1 MNPAMTSTDATIDWR
16 CFTYL
21 VVEKAELYRPIIA
34 IFAAAKAE
42 FSLHLR
48 SSEVRTQL
56 ALQDVASE
64 PGDVEAALQQLESWG
79 NLQSYQDNADV
90 ASLTEYYRTRL
101 LYQLSARGEAA
112 HASTLT
118 FAERLRQQAKLDARA
133 LDRITDGA
141 GQLNRLATD
150 LRKGSPVD
158 SKVALAA
165 LRNICHDA
173 DELTS
178 RAQAFFRWLHEQTE
192 SDRGDLTA
200 FLAYKQQLIEYLQQF
215 VSELIQRTDEIA
227 GHLRSLDEHELQR
240 LAEIAAGEEAGEPRV
255 GEEAAHQ
262 QHVQHS
268 AARWQSRLAGLCGWF
283 MSRGGRPPQ
292 ADQLRGAARAAIP
305 RLLQLASQMNE
316 RQSGRS
322 DRVADLRTL
331 AGHFLRCADDRQAQ
345 RLFRAAF
352 GLSPA
357 RHLRVDQATL
367 EARDQNPLRRDTRW
381 VDAEPVQL
389 TPQLRATGREPAAA
403 PNRGVVDRSR
413 QRAEASRRLG
423 QESGRDDAA
432 RETLIALGRSRLSA
446 IGTLDRHAF
455 GILLGLL
462 ELAVP
467 KGNATSATALS
478 RDGRLKMT
486 WQGVDTGQEGTV
498 PIARLETAG
507 GYLRLPDA
515 WVEVTRAGR

>member
-1 MNPAMTSTDATIDWR
+1 MSSTDETIDWL
-16 CFTYL
+16 CFSYL
-21 VVEKAELYRPIIA
+21 VVEKAELYRQIVA
-34 IFAAAKAE
+34 VFAAAKAE

-48 SSEVRTQL
+48 ASEVRMQL
-56 ALQDVASE
+56 SLQSMSVEA
-64 PGDVEAALQQLESWG
+64 GDVEAALQQLELWG

-90 ASLTEYYRTRL
+90 VSLTDYYRKRL

-133 LDRITDGA
+133 LDRIAEGA
-141 GQLNRLATD
+141 GQLERLAAE
-150 LRKGSPVD
+150 LRAGLPAD
-158 SKVALAA
+158 SIVTLTT

-192 SDRGDLTA
+192 SDRGDLSA

-215 VSELIQRTDEIA
+215 VSELILRTDEIA
-227 GHLRSLDEHELQR
+227 GRLRSLDEQEFQR
-240 LAEIAAGEEAGEPRV
+240 LAIIAAAEEAGEPRV
-255 GEEAAHQ
+255 GEESTHEQTVQ
-262 QHVQHS
+262 QI

-283 MSRGGRPPQ
+283 MPRGGRPPQ
-292 ADQLRGAARAAIP
+292 SDQLRSAARAAIP

-331 AGHFLRCADDRQAQ
+331 ACHFLRCDDDRQAQ

-352 GLSPA
+352 ALAPA
-357 RHLRVDQATL
+357 RHLRIDQATL
-367 EARDQNPLRRDTRW
+367 EARDQNPLHRDTRW
-381 VDAEPVQL
+381 VDSEPVQL
-389 TPQLRATGREPAAA
+389 APQLRATGREPAAA
-403 PNRGVVDRSR
+403 PNRSVVDRSR
-413 QRAEASRRLG
+413 QRAEARRRLG

-432 RETLIALGRSRLSA
+432 RETLIALGRSQLSA
-446 IGTLDRHAF
+446 IGNLDRHAF
-455 GILLGLL
+455 GMLLGLL

-467 KGNATSATALS
+467 KGNIASATALS
-478 RDGRLKMT
+478 RDGRLRIA
-486 WQGVDTGQEGTV
+486 WQVAE
-498 PIARLETAG
+498 AG
-507 GYLRLPDA
+507 GQDAIPVARIQTDDGGLRLPDA
-515 WVEVTRAGR
+515 WVEVTRAGH